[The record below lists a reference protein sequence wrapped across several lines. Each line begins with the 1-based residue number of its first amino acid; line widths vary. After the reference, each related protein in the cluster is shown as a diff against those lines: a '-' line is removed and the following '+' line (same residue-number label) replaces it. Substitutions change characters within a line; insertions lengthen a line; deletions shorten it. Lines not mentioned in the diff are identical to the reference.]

1 MNWSHEIFVAKAL
14 LMQLGV
20 EFLFFQYSLHCGV
33 YFSGEKA
40 AGKHCG
46 EGTHSESLIVM
57 MSSSA

>member
-1 MNWSHEIFVAKAL
+1 MIWSHEISVAKVL
-14 LMQLGV
+14 LLQLGD
-20 EFLFFQYSLHCGV
+20 ESFLQYGLHCEV

>member
-1 MNWSHEIFVAKAL
+1 MIWSHEISVAKVL
-14 LMQLGV
+14 LLQLGD
-20 EFLFFQYSLHCGV
+20 ESFLQYGLHCGV
-33 YFSGEKA
+33 YFSVEKA